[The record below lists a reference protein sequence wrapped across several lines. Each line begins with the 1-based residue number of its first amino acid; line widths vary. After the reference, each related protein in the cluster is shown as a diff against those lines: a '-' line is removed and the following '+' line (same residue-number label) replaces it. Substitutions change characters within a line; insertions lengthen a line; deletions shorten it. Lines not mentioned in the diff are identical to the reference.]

1 MTQENEEIVHFEL
14 HGKIYVGT
22 VMAKSV
28 LSAGNIHQ
36 FGNAVL
42 EFIKHHGRVNLLLNF
57 ERVDYLSSAVLTELL
72 RIKNAMEENN
82 GRLRLTAV
90 SPTILEIFRITN
102 FDKMF
107 ILHSDGLEQ
116 DLKRFVRAI
125 EVEEEEAA
133 WNSTA

>member
-1 MTQENEEIVHFEL
+1 MTHENEEIVHFEL
-14 HGKIYVGT
+14 HGKIWVGT

-42 EFIKHHGRVNLLLNF
+42 DFIKHHGRVNLLLNF

-72 RIKNAMEENN
+72 RIKSAMDENN
-82 GRLRLTAV
+82 GRLRLTAI

-102 FDKMF
+102 LDKVF